1 MSQLNHS
8 LNSKSST
15 TKSIFLKIIDILIVI
30 TFFFFILYVYLINQ
44 VDLLKWIVGALVI
57 FCAIISAIIFNY
69 SRSKEREAATTVVEK
84 LILLNDHSLG
94 MKEWTIK
101 GKTSLLIGK
110 KSVDG
115 DVDIDLTGTEFESLV
130 NNQHA
135 VLNYVSGVWYIE
147 DIDSF
152 SGIGIKKAGKLAA
165 KRLQNNEPN
174 PVRSGDILYIGNTRL
189 LVK

>member
-15 TKSIFLKIIDILIVI
+15 TKNNFLRIIDILIVI
-30 TFFFFILYVYLINQ
+30 IFIFFILYVFLINQ
-44 VDLLKWIVGALVI
+44 VDLIKWIVGILIV
-57 FCAIISAIIFNY
+57 FCALIYAIIFNY
-69 SRSKEREAATTVVEK
+69 SRTKEREAATTVIEK
-84 LILLNDHSLG
+84 LILLNDRSLG
-94 MKEWTIK
+94 TKEWTLK
-101 GKTSLLIGK
+101 GETSLLIGK

-152 SGIGIKKAGKLAA
+152 SGIGIKKAGKLGAQ
-165 KRLQNNEPN
+165 RLQNGEPN
-174 PVRSGDILYIGNTRL
+174 PVRSGDILYIGNTKL